1 MYGGLKSDII
11 EVTMKKNVILSWCL
25 YDFAGASYYSVIS
38 AVIFPVYYA
47 NRIVCNTARLGDLW
61 WGRAISLS
69 MLIVAVTSPFAGGIA
84 GRAGVRKKFLIAYSL
99 AAAFFVSMFSF
110 LKAGDVIPGFLLIVA
125 ANVAKE
131 GGIVFYNSY
140 LPDIAPWDLRG
151 RVSAWG
157 FGLGYVGSA
166 AALLIALPLVRKG
179 HFPLVWLSVCAFF
192 LVFSL
197 PAFFL
202 LPGDEPARGRE
213 RENVARYAVQ
223 GTKSA
228 LAALKWLWLENPGAR
243 SFLLSYLFY
252 QDGVNTVIIF
262 SSIFASVSLGFG
274 PAELVALYLAVQ
286 LTAFLGAFAM
296 AKPSDLWGP
305 KKVIVL
311 TLFLWVFVAAAA
323 TFVRQKDQFWVI
335 AGIAGLGLGS
345 IQAASRTLF
354 SRFVPPGRQSE
365 FFGVYSM
372 IGKTSAIAG
381 PFIFGL
387 VSRLTGSE
395 RPAVAAVGGL
405 FLLGLAFI
413 APLREPAGGPA
424 PPAL

>member
-1 MYGGLKSDII
+1 
-11 EVTMKKNVILSWCL
+11 MKKSVIISWCL
-25 YDFAGASYYSVIS
+25 YDFAGASYAAVIA

-47 NRIVCNTARLGDLW
+47 NHIVGNTAGLGDLW

-84 GRAGVRKKFLIAYSL
+84 DRAGVRKKFLIAYTL

-110 LKAGDVIPGFLLIVA
+110 LKAGAVIGGFLLMVA

-140 LPDIAPWDLRG
+140 LPDIAPWEFRG

-157 FGLGYVGSA
+157 FALGYVGSA
-166 AALLIALPLVRKG
+166 AALLIALPLVKTGR
-179 HFPLVWLSVCAFF
+179 FPLVWLSVSAFF
-192 LVFSL
+192 LIFSL
-197 PAFFL
+197 PAFHFL
-202 LPGDEPARGRE
+202 PRDERTAGE
-213 RENVARYAVQ
+213 GSVIHYAAE

-228 LAALKWLWLENPGAR
+228 ISALRWLWLENPGAR

-252 QDGVNTVIIF
+252 QDGVNTVVIF
-262 SSIFASVSLGFG
+262 SSIFASKSLGFG
-274 PAELVALYLAVQ
+274 PTELVALYLAVQ
-286 LTAFLGAFAM
+286 ITAFLGAFAM
-296 AKPSDLWGP
+296 AKPADLWGP
-305 KKVIVL
+305 KKVIVF

-323 TFVRQKDQFWVI
+323 TFVRQKDQFWAI

-354 SRFVPPGRQSE
+354 SRFIPPGRQSE

-372 IGKTSAIAG
+372 MGKTSAIAG
-381 PFIFGL
+381 PLIFGL

-413 APLREPAGGPA
+413 APLREPGA
-424 PPAL
+424 PV